1 MPTEKTAAPA
11 AVEAEVQ
18 TETTKPVE
26 EAVEKTTVAPTE
38 TTKTEA
44 PQQVERVQVEAETPK
59 KEATQA
65 TNKVQTP
72 VVASGDVKEDIKQ
85 KVHTDPDENMLG
97 IAQNFHIFANEAN
110 LKTHTDGNVA
120 TKILTGGN
128 ANFGTNIKSDNDYK
142 NKIGDISY
150 IQSVAPN
157 VKIQSSSGVAERDT
171 LLVVGKDIAVTTTD
185 HDSAYVLDGQKMDH
199 FKQIAQDQDGTTYI
213 DFEKEFSQLCAV
225 SQSLS
230 NGKTEAAVLSRQGF
244 DYTLDLSTYEQQDG
258 KIVLNLDAK
267 DLTDQSGDL
276 IIAGIPEGV
285 PVIVNVKSGTEQQKL
300 DVQKKIVLKYADGS
314 TRTNQETENFTD
326 STILWN
332 FESFGGLIHLN
343 REWQGTILAT
353 DATLSGNSN
362 IDGFIIVDKFLGAG
376 ETHRWDFQGKNP
388 ISEQP
393 TEEVTPD
400 PELDPEVTPDPETS
414 EQPTEEV
421 PVHPE
426 VDKPV
431 ETPQE
436 HQPVVDSSPETPAV
450 ETEEAVTTIEKT
462 PATTADNTT
471 VTEKT
476 ETVVWTPKT
485 VPATVATP
493 ATTSTMTAVENT
505 TPTTETSTNVGLPQT
520 GEHTA
525 TTVGI
530 GLGALLAGAAALLF
544 GRRKK

>member
-1 MPTEKTAAPA
+1 M
-11 AVEAEVQ
+11 
-18 TETTKPVE
+18 
-26 EAVEKTTVAPTE
+26 
-38 TTKTEA
+38 
-44 PQQVERVQVEAETPK
+44 
-59 KEATQA
+59 
-65 TNKVQTP
+65 
-72 VVASGDVKEDIKQ
+72 
-85 KVHTDPDENMLG
+85 
-97 IAQNFHIFANEAN
+97 
-110 LKTHTDGNVA
+110 
-120 TKILTGGN
+120 
-128 ANFGTNIKSDNDYK
+128 
-142 NKIGDISY
+142 
-150 IQSVAPN
+150 
-157 VKIQSSSGVAERDT
+157 KIQSSSVVAERDT

-185 HDSAYVLDGQKMDH
+185 HDSASVLDGQKMDH

-213 DFEKEFSQLCAV
+213 DFEKEFSQLRAV

-244 DYTLDLSTYEQQDG
+244 DYILDLSTYEQQDG

-276 IIAGIPEGV
+276 IIAGIPESV

-362 IDGFIIVDKFLGAG
+362 IDGSIIVDKFLGAG
-376 ETHRWDFQGKNP
+376 ETHRWDFQDKTP
-388 ISEQP
+388 TSEQP

-400 PELDPEVTPDPETS
+400 PEPETEIIPDPEPKTS
-414 EQPTEEV
+414 EQPTEETTEGV

-426 VDKPV
+426 ADKPVMDITPENPIEPIVNNSV
-431 ETPQE
+431 ETPQTI
-436 HQPVVDSSPETPAV
+436 PV
-450 ETEEAVTTIEKT
+450 
-462 PATTADNTT
+462 TTADNTT
-471 VTEKT
+471 VIEKT

-485 VPATVATP
+485 VPAT
-493 ATTSTMTAVENT
+493 MTAVENT
-505 TPTTETSTNVGLPQT
+505 TPTTETNVGLPQT

-525 TTVGI
+525 TTAGI